1 MVETG
6 TNKSVSFDELE
17 NIRKEL
23 KEAEELEFEQAEKIR
38 HLQKELEIQQ
48 KDAQW
53 EIDQMIYKLRTDK
66 DAREKYG
73 YTNDRDWLKEIEN
86 NLLAVEIAETKREY
100 YGRLDEKI
108 EDLKRE
114 KELTHLKIKDL
125 RREFEILLRFVGIRV
140 RFMGIASNKEIYCI
154 GE

>member
-53 EIDQMIYKLRTDK
+53 EIDQMIYEVKTDK
-66 DAREKYG
+66 DARKEYG

-100 YGRLDEKI
+100 YGELEEKI

-114 KELTHLKIKDL
+114 K
-125 RREFEILLRFVGIRV
+125 
-140 RFMGIASNKEIYCI
+140 S
-154 GE
+154 

>member
-17 NIRKEL
+17 NIRKKL

-38 HLQKELEIQQ
+38 HLQNELEIQQ

-66 DAREKYG
+66 DARKEYG
-73 YTNDRDWLKEIEN
+73 YSNDRDWLKEIEN

-100 YGRLDEKI
+100 YGELEEKI

-114 KELTHLKIKDL
+114 KELTHLRIKDL

-140 RFMGIASNKEIYCI
+140 RFMGIASNKEIYGI

>member
-53 EIDQMIYKLRTDK
+53 EIDQMIYEVKTDK
-66 DAREKYG
+66 DARKEYG

-100 YGRLDEKI
+100 YGELEEKI

-114 KELTHLKIKDL
+114 KELTHLRIKDL

-140 RFMGIASNKEIYCI
+140 RFMGIASNKEIYGI